1 MMFTEVFQLYS
12 LLIIL
17 VSVLTLSIFERK
29 LRIPTLLGSVFIG
42 ILLGPSFLNFISYE
56 KIPEWL
62 NFFALIGGMLILF
75 LIGLETNLKDLFETS
90 KRASLM
96 ALLGMFFSGV
106 FVLILG
112 LMFGFSKSAVLLLI
126 AATVVTATPTSLA
139 VLLELKK
146 TGTKAAR
153 YLHASTILDNIAGV
167 FFVFLLVAV
176 HETGGL
182 EFWGLAKIILIL
194 GILILVS
201 YTFMPKISRWVF
213 HTFGN
218 PNPQTRITIAFTF
231 VLFFGVISSYFLY
244 EAALGAFL
252 AGVVLS
258 DVRPKYKKEL
268 MKTITDIGEGLFF
281 PLFFL
286 TIGLAVNIWTVLA
299 PIALLFLGV
308 YIIAAVCGKYIG
320 GYYGAL
326 VQHLSKRES
335 LAIASGLVP
344 RGGIGLII
352 AQVGLSVALL
362 TEEQFA
368 MVVLMVFATTVIG
381 IMLISKNF
389 RGLR

>member
-1 MMFTEVFQLYS
+1 MFTEVFQLSS

-17 VSVLTLSIFERK
+17 VSVLALSIVERR

-42 ILLGPSFLNFISYE
+42 ILLGPSAFNFIDYQN
-56 KIPEWL
+56 IPEWL

-90 KRASLM
+90 KRSSLM
-96 ALLGMFFSGV
+96 AVLGMFFSGI

-112 LMFGFSKSAVLLLI
+112 LLFGFSKSQVLLLI

-139 VLLELKK
+139 ILLELGK
-146 TGTKAAR
+146 TKTKAAT
-153 YLHASTILDNIAGV
+153 YLHATTIMDNIAGV
-167 FFVFLLVAV
+167 FFVFLLIAV

-182 EFWGLAKIILIL
+182 EFWGLVRIIVTLGLMLLI
-194 GILILVS
+194 S
-201 YTFMPKISRWVF
+201 YTVMPKASRWF
-213 HTFGN
+213 FDTFGH

-231 VLFFGVISSYFLY
+231 VLFFGIISAYFLY
-244 EAALGAFL
+244 EAAFGAFL

-258 DVRPKYKKEL
+258 EINPNYRKEL

-286 TIGLAVNIWTVLA
+286 TIGLAVNIWSILSIGILA
-299 PIALLFLGV
+299 FLMV
-308 YIIAAVCGKYIG
+308 YILAAVSGKYIG

-326 VQHLSKRES
+326 VLKLKEKEAN
-335 LAIASGLVP
+335 AIGSGLVP

-352 AQVGLSVALL
+352 AEVGLSLALF
-362 TEEQFA
+362 TQEQFA

-381 IMLISKNF
+381 VMMISRSFSRLK
-389 RGLR
+389 

>member
-1 MMFTEVFQLYS
+1 MFTEVFQLSS

-17 VSVLTLSIFERK
+17 VSVLALSVVERK

-42 ILLGPSFLNFISYE
+42 ILLGPSVFNFIDYQH
-56 KIPEWL
+56 IPEWL
-62 NFFALIGGMLILF
+62 NFFALMGGMLILF

-90 KRASLM
+90 KRASVM
-96 ALLGMFFSGV
+96 TFLGMFFSGV

-112 LMFGFSKSAVLLLI
+112 LVFGFSKSQILLLI

-139 VLLELKK
+139 ILLEMKK
-146 TGTKAAR
+146 TRTKAAG
-153 YLHASTILDNIAGV
+153 YLHASTILDNIAGI
-167 FFVFLLVAV
+167 FFVFLLIAV
-176 HETGGL
+176 HETGGF
-182 EFWGLAKIILIL
+182 EVWGLLRIIATLGFLLLI
-194 GILILVS
+194 S
-201 YTFMPKISRWVF
+201 YTIMPKLSRWFF
-213 HTFGN
+213 HTFGH

-258 DVRPKYKKEL
+258 EINPNYKKEL

-286 TIGLAVNIWTVLA
+286 TIGLAVNVWSVLS
-299 PIALLFLGV
+299 PIILLFLAV
-308 YIIAAVCGKYIG
+308 YIIAAVSGKYIG

-326 VQHLSKRES
+326 VQKLSKKEAES
-335 LAIASGLVP
+335 IGSGLVP

-352 AQVGLSVALL
+352 AQVGLALAL
-362 TEEQFA
+362 FTQEQFA

-381 IMLISKNF
+381 IMMISRSFSRLK
-389 RGLR
+389 

>member
-1 MMFTEVFQLYS
+1 MFTEVFQLSS

-17 VSVLTLSIFERK
+17 VSVLALSIVERR
-29 LRIPTLLGSVFIG
+29 LRIPTLLGSVVIG
-42 ILLGPSFLNFISYE
+42 ILLGPSAFNFIDYQQ
-56 KIPEWL
+56 IPEWL

-90 KRASLM
+90 KRSSLM
-96 ALLGMFFSGV
+96 AVLGMFFSGI

-112 LMFGFSKSAVLLLI
+112 LLFGFSKSQVLLLI

-139 VLLELKK
+139 ILLELGK
-146 TGTKAAR
+146 TKTKAAT
-153 YLHASTILDNIAGV
+153 YLHATTIMDNIAGV
-167 FFVFLLVAV
+167 FFVFLLIAV

-182 EFWGLAKIILIL
+182 EFWGLARIILTL
-194 GILILVS
+194 GLMLLIS
-201 YTFMPKISRWVF
+201 YTVMPKASRWF
-213 HTFGN
+213 FDTFGH

-231 VLFFGVISSYFLY
+231 VLFFGIISAYFLY
-244 EAALGAFL
+244 EAAFGAFL

-258 DVRPKYKKEL
+258 EINPNYRKEL

-286 TIGLAVNIWTVLA
+286 TIGLAVNVWSILSIGILA
-299 PIALLFLGV
+299 FLAV
-308 YIIAAVCGKYIG
+308 YILAAVSGKYIG

-326 VQHLSKRES
+326 VLKLKEKEAK
-335 LAIASGLVP
+335 AIGSGLVP

-352 AQVGLSVALL
+352 AEVGLSLALF
-362 TEEQFA
+362 TQEQFA

-381 IMLISKNF
+381 IMMISRSFSRLK
-389 RGLR
+389 

>member
-1 MMFTEVFQLYS
+1 MFTEVFQLSS

-17 VSVLTLSIFERK
+17 VSVLALSIVERR

-42 ILLGPSFLNFISYE
+42 ILLGPSAFNFIDYQQ
-56 KIPEWL
+56 IPEWL

-90 KRASLM
+90 KRSSLM
-96 ALLGMFFSGV
+96 AFLGMFFSGI

-112 LMFGFSKSAVLLLI
+112 LLFGFSKSQVLLLI

-139 VLLELKK
+139 ILLELGK
-146 TGTKAAR
+146 TKTKAAT
-153 YLHASTILDNIAGV
+153 YLHATTIMDNIAGV
-167 FFVFLLVAV
+167 FFVFLLIAV

-182 EFWGLAKIILIL
+182 EFWGLARIIVTLVLMLLI
-194 GILILVS
+194 S
-201 YTFMPKISRWVF
+201 YTVMPKASRWF
-213 HTFGN
+213 FNTFGH

-231 VLFFGVISSYFLY
+231 VLFFGIVSAYFLY
-244 EAALGAFL
+244 EAAFGAFL

-258 DVRPKYKKEL
+258 EINPNYRKEL

-286 TIGLAVNIWTVLA
+286 TIGLAVNVWSILSIGILA
-299 PIALLFLGV
+299 FLVV
-308 YIIAAVCGKYIG
+308 YIVAAVTGKYIG

-326 VQHLSKRES
+326 VLKLKEKEAN
-335 LAIASGLVP
+335 AIGSGLVP

-352 AQVGLSVALL
+352 AEVGLSLALF
-362 TEEQFA
+362 TQEQFA

-381 IMLISKNF
+381 VMMISRSFGRLK
-389 RGLR
+389 

>member
-1 MMFTEVFQLYS
+1 MMFTEAFQLYS

-17 VSVLTLSIFERK
+17 VSVLALSVFERK
-29 LRIPTLLGSVFIG
+29 LKIPTLLGSVFIG
-42 ILLGPSFLNFISYE
+42 ILLGPSVFNFIEYKS
-56 KIPEWL
+56 IPEWL
-62 NFFALIGGMLILF
+62 NFFSLIGGMLILF

-112 LMFGFSKSAVLLLI
+112 LVFGFTKSAVLLLI

-139 VLLELKK
+139 ILLELKK
-146 TGTKAAR
+146 TRTKAAR
-153 YLHASTILDNIAGV
+153 YLHATTILDNIAGV
-167 FFVFLLVAV
+167 FFVFLLIAI

-182 EFWGLAKIILIL
+182 EIAGLVRIIATLIILL
-194 GILILVS
+194 VVS
-201 YTFMPKISRWVF
+201 YTVMPKISKWLF
-213 HTFGN
+213 HTFGS
-218 PNPQTRITIAFTF
+218 PNPQTRITIAFSF

-258 DVRPKYKKEL
+258 EIKPEYKKEL

-286 TIGLAVNIWTVLA
+286 TIGLAVNISTVFA

-326 VQHLSKRES
+326 IQHLNLKEAK
-335 LAIASGLVP
+335 AIGSGLVP

-352 AQVGLSVALL
+352 AQVGLSLALL
-362 TEEQFA
+362 NDEQFA
-368 MVVLMVFATTVIG
+368 MVVLMVFATTVTG
-381 IMLISKNF
+381 IIMISRSFGK
-389 RGLR
+389 LK

>member
-1 MMFTEVFQLYS
+1 MFTEVFQLYS

-17 VSVLTLSIFERK
+17 VSVLALSVVERK
-29 LRIPTLLGSVFIG
+29 LKIPTLLGSVFIG
-42 ILLGPSFLNFISYE
+42 ILLGPSFFNFIEYQS
-56 KIPEWL
+56 IPEWL

-75 LIGLETNLKDLFETS
+75 LIGLETDLRDLFETS
-90 KRASLM
+90 KRSSLM

-112 LMFGFSKSAVLLLI
+112 LVFGFSKSQVLLLI

-146 TGTKAAR
+146 TQTKAAT
-153 YLHASTILDNIAGV
+153 YLHASTILDNVAGV
-167 FFVFLLVAV
+167 FFVFLLIAV

-182 EFWGLAKIILIL
+182 EFGGLAKIILTL
-194 GILILVS
+194 GILLAVS
-201 YTFMPKISRWVF
+201 YTIMPKISKWIFHVF
-213 HTFGN
+213 GS
-218 PNPQTRITIAFTF
+218 PNPQTRITIAFSF

-258 DVRPKYKKEL
+258 EIKPAYKKEL
-268 MKTITDIGEGLFF
+268 MKTITEIGEGLFF

-286 TIGLAVNIWTVLA
+286 TIGLAVNIWSVLSWV
-299 PIALLFLGV
+299 ALLFLAI
-308 YIIAAVCGKYIG
+308 YIIAAVCGKFIG

-326 VQHLSKRES
+326 VQKLSKKE
-335 LAIASGLVP
+335 AIAIGSGLIP

-352 AQVGLSVALL
+352 AQVGLSLALF
-362 TEEQFA
+362 TQEQFA
-368 MVVLMVFATTVIG
+368 MVVLMVFATTVTGVIF
-381 IMLISKNF
+381 ISRSF
-389 RGLR
+389 RHLR

>member
-1 MMFTEVFQLYS
+1 MFTEVFQLSS

-17 VSVLTLSIFERK
+17 VSVLALSVVERK

-42 ILLGPSFLNFISYE
+42 ILLGPSVFNFIDYQQ
-56 KIPEWL
+56 IPEWL

-90 KRASLM
+90 KKSSVM
-96 ALLGMFFSGV
+96 AILGMFFSGI

-112 LMFGFSKSAVLLLI
+112 LLFGFSKSQVLLLI

-139 VLLELKK
+139 ILLELGK
-146 TGTKAAR
+146 TKTKAAT
-153 YLHASTILDNIAGV
+153 YLHASTIMDNIAGV
-167 FFVFLLVAV
+167 FFVFLLIAV

-182 EFWGLAKIILIL
+182 EFWGLAKIVVTLSLMLLI
-194 GILILVS
+194 S
-201 YTFMPKISRWVF
+201 YTVMPKASRWF
-213 HTFGN
+213 FDTFGH

-231 VLFFGVISSYFLY
+231 VLFFGIISAYFLY
-244 EAALGAFL
+244 EAAFGAFL

-258 DVRPKYKKEL
+258 EINPNYRKEL

-286 TIGLAVNIWTVLA
+286 TIGLAVNVWSILSISILA
-299 PIALLFLGV
+299 FLVV
-308 YIIAAVCGKYIG
+308 YIAAAVSGKYIG

-326 VQHLSKRES
+326 VLKLKEKEAN
-335 LAIASGLVP
+335 AIGSGLVP

-352 AQVGLSVALL
+352 AEVGLSLALF
-362 TEEQFA
+362 TQEQFA

-381 IMLISKNF
+381 IIMISRSFSHLK
-389 RGLR
+389 